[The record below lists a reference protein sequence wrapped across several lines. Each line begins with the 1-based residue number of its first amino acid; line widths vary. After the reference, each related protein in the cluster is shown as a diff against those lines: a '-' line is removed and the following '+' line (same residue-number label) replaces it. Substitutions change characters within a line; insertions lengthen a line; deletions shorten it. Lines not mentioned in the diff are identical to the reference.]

1 MELGCTQ
8 NGRSESS
15 GTFQSSNSTKTECTN
30 LSQLSS
36 VELSFTDRGNIPLGA
51 LEPVEFIF
59 RFPRNQK
66 PRHHSVI
73 TCVLHAHA
81 KLVDFQTV
89 MEMLLQNTGMLVTKH
104 LHTPPWSKS
113 ALIHFPPE
121 VDVTVLNQPNTKK
134 QTRKRNITQ

>member
-1 MELGCTQ
+1 M
-8 NGRSESS
+8 
-15 GTFQSSNSTKTECTN
+15 
-30 LSQLSS
+30 
-36 VELSFTDRGNIPLGA
+36 D
-51 LEPVEFIF
+51 PVEKLVPIGLGRPVKLF

-81 KLVDFQTV
+81 KLFDFQTV
-89 MEMLLQNTGMLVTKH
+89 MEMLLQNTGMLLTKH
-104 LHTPPWSKS
+104 LHTPPWSKY
-113 ALIHFPPE
+113 AFVHFPPE